1 MCEFMFAWLMI
12 PCFLS
17 LFRLCFECM
26 KILSEIWR
34 ASWRQAAKQRLS
46 PPAQRGTLTST
57 SAGVPETSAFNTTR
71 PNAVGWCTGTV
82 GR

>member
-1 MCEFMFAWLMI
+1 MCECMFAWLMI

-46 PPAQRGTLTST
+46 PPGQRGTLILT
-57 SAGVPETSAFNTTR
+57 SACVPLFAFTVPDSVPRTASA
-71 PNAVGWCTGTV
+71 
-82 GR
+82 